1 MRAQEEVD
9 EDDEQQLIFVSSER
23 VPPLVQDVFEAKG
36 YSSLSDEEVG
46 GIWHVHWKAGRF
58 KPSEYAAANRGQR
71 VNHFPKTTGIT
82 KKDTLLRNLR
92 RMRAIHGSIFS
103 FFPESYIL
111 PTEYQ
116 TLVRMYGNAAE
127 KPVWILKPTDCS
139 QGRKIF
145 LIRDLS
151 EISCAALCPRAPP
164 PPPGGTIARLTPG
177 ALSHLQA

>member
-1 MRAQEEVD
+1 M
-9 EDDEQQLIFVSSER
+9 
-23 VPPLVQDVFEAKG
+23 
-36 YSSLSDEEVG
+36 
-46 GIWHVHWKAGRF
+46 
-58 KPSEYAAANRGQR
+58 
-71 VNHFPKTTGIT
+71 NHFPKTTGIT